1 MIESGQGAVVSVF
14 GLSTFA
20 VLLMEAG
27 LVGHDFSLE
36 YVARNASLD
45 TPLLYTIIA
54 LWGAL
59 EGSILLWI
67 WLLALMTVLTV
78 WIERKR
84 QHELIP
90 YVTMVLLCVSAFFL
104 FLAVIP
110 ASP

>member
-1 MIESGQGAVVSVF
+1 MIAILGRFSLWLALALAVYGAFVSILGARRRRPSFIESGQGAVVSVF

-36 YVARNASLD
+36 YVARNASLE
-45 TPLLYTIIA
+45 TPLFYTIIA

-67 WLLALMTVLTV
+67 WLLA
-78 WIERKR
+78 
-84 QHELIP
+84 
-90 YVTMVLLCVSAFFL
+90 
-104 FLAVIP
+104 
-110 ASP
+110 